1 MSAVHDAGRWHTL
14 SIAAQLGN
22 IGSEISR
29 ARLAEGRSVERF
41 DAACARALEL
51 VDLTL
56 SDPRW
61 TKRRGELGR
70 VREVVAD
77 AILGGREYQSTFM
90 SIQPY
95 FDRYALLAQTGV

>member
-1 MSAVHDAGRWHTL
+1 MSTMHDRGRWHTL

-29 ARLAEGRSVERF
+29 ARLAEGRSAERF

-51 VDLTL
+51 IDLTL
-56 SDPRW
+56 YDPRW
-61 TKRRGELGR
+61 LKRRPELGR

-77 AILGGREYQSTFM
+77 AMLGGTEYESTFV

-95 FDRYALLAQTGV
+95 FDRYALLAQTGA